1 MIIRGRAV
9 LRGVHLL
16 LLGALLLAACG
27 TAAPAAPPPL
37 ATPSPVPTPTGR
49 GAGGVLR
56 LVYFQAPTLLNPH
69 LAGNVKDLE
78 ASRIVYEPLA
88 SFDEAG
94 NLIPLLAAEVPTR
107 ENGDVAEDGQ
117 SVTWRLREGVQWG
130 DGQPFTADDVVFTFA
145 YITNPDV
152 PASFAGIYSN
162 IESVTALDPTTVQI
176 TFSEP
181 TPSWWLPFVGT
192 SGMILPR
199 HIFEDYNGAN
209 ALDAPANI
217 QAVGTGPYLVNTL
230 QPQEVLFLADDLVRT
245 NRILYDINPYYRNP
259 EQPYFR
265 QIELRGGGTAGVA
278 ARAVLEQGNADFAWN
293 VQLTPDEIDALE
305 ADGKGTVRTSFES
318 RIHFLQLNL
327 TDPDAGSDPD
337 TPHPILSDERV
348 RQAIAHAINRES
360 LTAEVYGRL
369 GAPEEHYLISPANF
383 RSPNTYYDYDL
394 TRAQEL
400 LSEAGWRDTDGDGFR
415 ERNGER
421 LTLTYQVPVNPQY
434 QQIQSGIAQTL
445 RSIGID
451 VEIILRDPNVFFGD
465 PTQRGSWTRFQA
477 DIAGAGWLSTSPDP
491 QPHMGYW
498 TCAEI
503 PTAANGWSTYNISR
517 YCNPA
522 YDALL
527 REAAT
532 ELDENRRRELFIE
545 MNDLLV
551 EDVAFIVVT
560 QLARA
565 AAVSTTLEGVRLTP
579 WDADTWNIQEWTRSA
594 TP

>member
-1 MIIRGRAV
+1 MTKRGKPIRW
-9 LRGVHLL
+9 GVHLL
-16 LLGALLLAACG
+16 VLGVLLLAACG
-27 TAAPAAPPPL
+27 TAAPTEPPL
-37 ATPSPVPTPTGR
+37 ATPSPVATPTGR

-88 SFDEAG
+88 SFDETG
-94 NLIPLLAAEVPTR
+94 NLIPLLAAEIPSR
-107 ENGDVAEDGQ
+107 ENGDVAADGR
-117 SVTWRLREGVQWG
+117 SVTWRLRKGVRWG

-152 PASFAGIYSN
+152 PAAFTGIYSN
-162 IESVTALDPTTVQI
+162 IASVEALDSTTVQI
-176 TFSEP
+176 TFKEP

-199 HIFEDYNGAN
+199 HIFADYNGAN

-217 QAVGTGPYLVNTL
+217 QAVGTGPYLVNSL

-265 QIELRGGGTAGVA
+265 QVELRGGGTAGVA

-293 VQLTPDEIDALE
+293 VQLTPDEIDVLE
-305 ADGKGTVRTSFES
+305 ADGKGTVLTSFES

-327 TDPDAGSDPD
+327 TDPEAGSDPAI
-337 TPHPILSDERV
+337 PHPILSDLRV
-348 RQAIAHAINRES
+348 RQAIAHAINRRS
-360 LTAEVYGRL
+360 LTADVYGRL
-369 GAPEEHYLISPANF
+369 GNPEEHYLISPATF
-383 RSPNTYYDYDL
+383 RSPNTFYEYDL
-394 TRAQEL
+394 RRAQQL
-400 LSEAGWRDTDGDGFR
+400 LDAAGWRDSDGDGIR

-421 LTLTYQVPVNPQY
+421 LSLSYQVPVNPQY
-434 QQIQSGIAQTL
+434 QQIQTSIARTL
-445 RSIGID
+445 RSIGVD

-503 PTAANGWSTYNISR
+503 PTAENGWSTYNISR
-517 YCNPA
+517 YCNPT

-527 REAAT
+527 AEAAT
-532 ELDENRRRELFIE
+532 ELDETRRRDLFIE

-551 EDVAFIVVT
+551 EDVAFIVVS

-565 AAVSTTLEGVRLTP
+565 AAVSNTLEGVRLTP
-579 WDADTWNIQEWTRSA
+579 WDADTWNIQEWKRNV